1 MICTLVQLS
10 PGSQSD
16 EDNEAEA
23 MERGGDGLAGGM
35 GDNMHTET
43 GALKDMPRTDM
54 PAFAGIKGA
63 HGYSRYSLTACC
75 QIYFCH
81 PSYRKTTHIWKSLL
95 QTFLSVVIGQN
106 DTGLSLM

>member
-1 MICTLVQLS
+1 MQLS

-23 MERGGDGLAGGM
+23 MEKGGDGLAAGM

-43 GALKDMPRTDM
+43 GALKDIPRTEM

-63 HGYSRYSLTACC
+63 HCYIRHSITA
-75 QIYFCH
+75 
-81 PSYRKTTHIWKSLL
+81 S
-95 QTFLSVVIGQN
+95 
-106 DTGLSLM
+106 